1 MTTIKPKRVV
11 YIADNDND
19 SDRRKI
25 MPSGSLTDIL
35 EENLVYS
42 NKPLPQTGDRWVE
55 LVRQDGAEWT
65 HSRESNWIVDRVE
78 VYEPIDDHSKFSLI
92 AYCYCRYEPI
102 KSELSAI
109 VDGDRNGTFYDHLE
123 SKRELLIVG

>member
-11 YIADNDND
+11 YFADNDHD
-19 SDRRKI
+19 GDYRKI
-25 MPSGSLTDIL
+25 MPTGSLTDIL

-42 NKPLPQTGDRWVE
+42 NKPLPKTGDRWIE
-55 LVRQDGAEWT
+55 LVRQDDAEWT

-78 VYEPIDDHSKFSLI
+78 VYEPIDELSKFSLI
-92 AYCYCRYEPI
+92 AYCYCKYAPI

-109 VDGDRNGTFYDHLE
+109 VDGDRNGNFYDQL
-123 SKRELLIVG
+123 KPKQELLTI

>member
-11 YIADNDND
+11 YFADNDND
-19 SDRRKI
+19 GDRRKI
-25 MPSGSLTDIL
+25 MPTGSLTDIL

-42 NKPLPQTGDRWVE
+42 NKPLPKIGDRWVE
-55 LVRQDGAEWT
+55 LVRQDDAEWT

-78 VYEPIDDHSKFSLI
+78 VYEPIDELSKFSLI
-92 AYCYCRYEPI
+92 AYCYCKYAPI

-109 VDGDRNGTFYDHLE
+109 VDGDRNGNFYEQL
-123 SKRELLIVG
+123 KPKQELLPI

>member
-11 YIADNDND
+11 YFADNDND
-19 SDRRKI
+19 GDCRKI

-42 NKPLPQTGDRWVE
+42 NKPLPKTGDRWIE
-55 LVRQDGAEWT
+55 LVRLDDSEWT

-78 VYEPIDDHSKFSLI
+78 VYEPMDELSKFSLI
-92 AYCYCRYEPI
+92 AYCYCKYAPI

-109 VDGDRNGTFYDHLE
+109 VDGDRNGTFYDQL
-123 SKRELLIVG
+123 KPKQELLPI

>member
-1 MTTIKPKRVV
+1 MTAIKPKRVV
-11 YIADNDND
+11 YFADNDND
-19 SDRRKI
+19 GDRRKI

-42 NKPLPQTGDRWVE
+42 NKPLPKTGDRWVE
-55 LVRQDGAEWT
+55 LVRQDDAEWT

-78 VYEPIDDHSKFSLI
+78 VYEPIDELSKFSLI
-92 AYCYCRYEPI
+92 AYCYCKYAPI

-109 VDGDRNGTFYDHLE
+109 VDGDRNGNFYDQLTP
-123 SKRELLIVG
+123 KQELLTI